1 MIWAHFILWASL
13 WLASLLLVVGWEA
26 NVDRQR
32 RGLTLPPVVV
42 QGMTKWNQSLR
53 GIALGDLVWICCD
66 MYLVVVSGRHGAAL
80 SPMCATATCVSI
92 FNYVEIIISYIY
104 IYIYMIE
111 ILEWWLCQTQFR
123 AKHRSKDKQ
132 IMPKQLLISFT
143 IHKYFSSTFFLKKI
157 GKYWFGIYEICNL
170 NYEKYMIK
178 FKLLDDDINIW
189 NQGTKMWDRH
199 RPMRYK
205 YKKIKLKYEIIKWKL
220 DTK

>member
-111 ILEWWLCQTQFR
+111 IKIVKVANKRFSLNGGCAKQNLGQNTGQGQANYAQT
-123 AKHRSKDKQ
+123 
-132 IMPKQLLISFT
+132 I
-143 IHKYFSSTFFLKKI
+143 
-157 GKYWFGIYEICNL
+157 
-170 NYEKYMIK
+170 
-178 FKLLDDDINIW
+178 INIF
-189 NQGTKMWDRH
+189 
-199 RPMRYK
+199 Y
-205 YKKIKLKYEIIKWKL
+205 YS
-220 DTK
+220 